1 MQNNVVYI
9 LTNRLILLREKM
21 FKGDNQVKQLVL
33 KNGNLI
39 VISEVLSSDANKIL
53 KYVNKISGE
62 SDFLT
67 FGQGE
72 FIMSVEQEAKYLDN
86 TLRQNNA
93 LYISAKIGEKIVGT
107 LSFSAG
113 TRPRIVH
120 TGEFSISVLKECWG
134 NGIGTELIKYLI
146 KWSKQSTIIKK
157 INLEVRNDNL
167 SAIHVY
173 KKLGF
178 IEEGV
183 ITRILQINNKFYDA
197 LFMGYK
203 ID

>member
-1 MQNNVVYI
+1 MQNKAAYI
-9 LTNRLILLREKM
+9 LINRLILLRGKI
-21 FKGDNQVKQLVL
+21 FKGDSQVNQLAL
-33 KNGNLI
+33 KNGNSI
-39 VISEVLSSDANKIL
+39 VVSEVQSSDANIIL
-53 KYVNKISGE
+53 EYVNKISGE

-72 FIMSVEQEAKYLDN
+72 FIMSVEQEAKYLDD

-93 LYISAKIGEKIVGT
+93 LYISAKIGQKIVGT
-107 LSFSAG
+107 LNFSAG
-113 TRPRIVH
+113 SRPRILH

-146 KWSKQSTIIKK
+146 KWSKRSTIIKK

-167 SAIHVY
+167 SAIHLY

-178 IEEGV
+178 IEEGI
-183 ITRILQINNKFYDA
+183 ITRILQINGKFYDA